1 MSTSG
6 LLPREKEM
14 LGLLKVKV
22 LRGFDLAV
30 RDLRSS
36 DPYVIVKMGKQKLK
50 TRVIK
55 RNTNPVWNEELTLS
69 IEDPN
74 LPVRLFSDST
84 LLYSDE
90 DVIAKEVF
98 DKDTF
103 SLDDPMGH
111 AEFDIRMLVEAVK
124 MELDD
129 LPNGTIITTVV
140 PCRKNCLA
148 EVSRV
153 YWSDGTVFQDLILRL
168 RNVERG
174 EVELK
179 LRWVS
184 IEGSRDS

>member
-1 MSTSG
+1 MV
-6 LLPREKEM
+6 PEM

-22 LRGFDLAV
+22 QRGFNLAV
-30 RDLRSS
+30 RDFWSS

-50 TRVIK
+50 TRVVR

-69 IEDPN
+69 VEDPN
-74 LPVRLFSDST
+74 LPVRL
-84 LLYSDE
+84 
-90 DVIAKEVF
+90 EVF

-103 SLDDPMGH
+103 SLDDPMGR

-124 MELDD
+124 MKLEG
-129 LPNGTIITTVV
+129 LPNGTIITTVT

-153 YWSDGTVFQDLILRL
+153 YWSDGEVFQDLILRL
-168 RNVERG
+168 RDVERG

-184 IEGSRDS
+184 TQSSRDL

>member
-1 MSTSG
+1 MV
-6 LLPREKEM
+6 PEM

-22 LRGFDLAV
+22 QRGFNLAV
-30 RDLRSS
+30 RDFWSS

-50 TRVIK
+50 TRVVR

-74 LPVRLFSDST
+74 LPVRL
-84 LLYSDE
+84 
-90 DVIAKEVF
+90 EVF

-103 SLDDPMGH
+103 SLDDPMGR

-124 MELDD
+124 MKLEG
-129 LPNGTIITTVV
+129 LPNGTIITTVT

-153 YWSDGTVFQDLILRL
+153 YWSDGEVFQDLILRL
-168 RNVERG
+168 RDVERG

-184 IEGSRDS
+184 TQSSRDL

>member
-74 LPVRLFSDST
+74 LPVRL
-84 LLYSDE
+84 
-90 DVIAKEVF
+90 EVF